1 MYDVQ
6 CSGTM
11 STDGQFSKKV
21 HICYDAL
28 AWKADC
34 INVLVQVEPPSILDI
49 TDLIRANADK
59 FDLILTWRED
69 LLDLPNAQ
77 KFIFGCCWI
86 EWDTFKP
93 DKQKVFPSIPVIKD
107 GHQDIFF
114 VYKFGRVCKR
124 QRI

>member
-11 STDGQFSKKV
+11 STGDVQQKV
-21 HICYDAL
+21 HICYDAF

-49 TDLIRANADK
+49 SNLIRANADK

-77 KFIFGCCWI
+77 KFIFDAAGLR
-86 EWDTFKP
+86 DTFNP
-93 DKQKVFPSIPVIKD
+93 DKQKVCSFNT
-107 GHQDIFF
+107 G
-114 VYKFGRVCKR
+114 
-124 QRI
+124 